1 VQGRLKEALLSAYF
15 VENENVADHD
25 TLARIATRTGLD
37 EVRVKEVLTGDEFAG
52 AVEADIR
59 QAAAFGASGVPFFVI
74 DRKYGVSGAQPVEV
88 FRQVLDRAWA
98 DSHPKL
104 DLLGGTEQA
113 CGPDGCAL

>member
-1 VQGRLKEALLSAYF
+1 
-15 VENENVADHD
+15 
-25 TLARIATRTGLD
+25 
-37 EVRVKEVLTGDEFAG
+37 
-52 AVEADIR
+52 
-59 QAAAFGASGVPFFVI
+59 VPFFVI

-104 DLLGGTEQA
+104 DLLGATEQA